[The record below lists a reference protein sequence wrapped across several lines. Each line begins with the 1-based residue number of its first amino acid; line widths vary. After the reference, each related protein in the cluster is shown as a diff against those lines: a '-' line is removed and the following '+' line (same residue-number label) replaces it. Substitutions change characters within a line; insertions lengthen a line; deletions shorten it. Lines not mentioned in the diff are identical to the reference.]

1 MIKLQPYN
9 QGEYICDAYVIID
22 EENATAHVRNVDH
35 GINFDIENLN
45 RTGGILFTLR
55 IEMLKRGYKLG
66 RFRHDY
72 TLGRFRHHGYTTK
85 GGYNVDVYERK
96 A

>member
-1 MIKLQPYN
+1 MLELQPYN
-9 QGEYICDAYVIID
+9 QGEHICDAYVIID
-22 EENATAHVRNVDH
+22 EETATAHVRNVDH

-66 RFRHDY
+66 RFRPDY
-72 TLGRFRHHGYTTK
+72 TTDDGYE
-85 GGYNVDVYERK
+85 VDVYERK

>member
-1 MIKLQPYN
+1 MVKLQPYN

-22 EENATAHVRNVDH
+22 EGNATAHVRNVDH

-45 RTGGILFTLR
+45 RVGGILFTLR
-55 IEMLKRGYKLG
+55 LEMLKRGYRLG
-66 RFRHDY
+66 KFKPDY
-72 TLGRFRHHGYTTK
+72 TTE
-85 GGYNVDVYERK
+85 GGYDVDVYERK

>member
-1 MIKLQPYN
+1 MSKLQPYN

-22 EENATAHVRNVDH
+22 KENATAHVHNIDH
-35 GINFDIENLN
+35 GINFDIPNLN
-45 RTGGILFTLR
+45 QVGGMLFTLR

-66 RFRHDY
+66 KFKPDY
-72 TLGRFRHHGYTTK
+72 TTD

>member
-9 QGEYICDAYVIID
+9 QGEHICDAYIIID
-22 EENATAHVRNVDH
+22 EEAATAHVLNIDH
-35 GINFDIENLN
+35 RINFAIENLN

-66 RFRHDY
+66 KFTPDY
-72 TLGRFRHHGYTTK
+72 TTE
-85 GGYNVDVYERK
+85 GGYYVDVYERK

>member
-9 QGEYICDAYVIID
+9 QGKYICDAYVIID
-22 EENATAHVRNVDH
+22 KETATAHVRNVDH
-35 GINFDIENLN
+35 GINFDIDNLN

-66 RFRHDY
+66 RFRH
-72 TLGRFRHHGYTTK
+72 HGYTTE

>member
-1 MIKLQPYN
+1 MIKPKPYN

-22 EENATAHVRNVDH
+22 EENATAHVRNVAH

-45 RTGGILFTLR
+45 RVGGILFTLR

-66 RFRHDY
+66 SFKSDH
-72 TLGRFRHHGYTTK
+72 TTK
-85 GGYNVDVYERK
+85 GGYDVDVYERK